1 MEEEEEE
8 IWERESEEG
17 SKDGG
22 GRERGEE
29 RVSQF
34 SMVLFFEGQTD
45 G

>member
-17 SKDGG
+17 SKVGEAG
-22 GRERGEE
+22 RGEE